1 MPINKKNSY
10 PRIVNFTKK
19 EFDAVWELAE
29 EKGLGQKGFSAAV
42 RMIIREWMKY
52 VRDRGREES

>member
-1 MPINKKNSY
+1 MPFDKKNFS
-10 PRIVNFTKK
+10 PKIVNLTAK
-19 EFDAVWELAE
+19 EIDAVWELAE

-52 VRDRGREES
+52 VRDRGIDG